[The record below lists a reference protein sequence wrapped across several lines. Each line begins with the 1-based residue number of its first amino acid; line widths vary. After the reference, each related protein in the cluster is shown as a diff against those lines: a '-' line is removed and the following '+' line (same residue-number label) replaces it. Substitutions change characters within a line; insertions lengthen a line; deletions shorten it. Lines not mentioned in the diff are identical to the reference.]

1 MEYTAVVTSHLLSQD
16 LVTIC
21 TIESN
26 ILVIFTI
33 LNSGRI
39 YISLTYTRLEW
50 LRTIFLIFLAL
61 SEKKTQF

>member
-1 MEYTAVVTSHLLSQD
+1 MEYTAVVTSHLLSQS

-21 TIESN
+21 TIEYN

-39 YISLTYTRLEW
+39 YISLTYTRLE
-50 LRTIFLIFLAL
+50 
-61 SEKKTQF
+61 